1 MTSPRVQ
8 RGATLIEAMV
18 AMVVLLVGA
27 LGMMSLHS
35 TGLRLQNESR
45 EITRATAIAQDLMN
59 QVQSWEYADVRLAN
73 LNTSNDADVGDDA
86 RLFEASSGSPP
97 SDHAEA
103 DLTAGGATWTGIP
116 TAGLSPGGFERYW
129 NVSTND
135 RTGALIDAVGNGVAD
150 GMRVGVI
157 VRWPQGGTWHRVV
170 LHGFKVN
177 PEDRL

>member
-1 MTSPRVQ
+1 MASRPSA
-8 RGATLIEAMV
+8 RGFSLIEAMV

-35 TGLRLQNESR
+35 TGLRMQSEAR

-59 QVQSWEYADVRLAN
+59 QIQNWEYADARLSNAN
-73 LNTSNDADVGDDA
+73 ASNDRDVGDGA
-86 RLFEASSGSPP
+86 QLFNVYGSTPP
-97 SDHAEA
+97 FDHAEA
-103 DLTAGGATWTGIP
+103 DLAPGGTGWTGIP
-116 TAGLSPGGFERYW
+116 AASLSVGGFERYW
-129 NVSTND
+129 NVTTVNEVG
-135 RTGALIDAVGNGVAD
+135 TLIDPGGNGVAD
-150 GMRVGVI
+150 GMHIAVI